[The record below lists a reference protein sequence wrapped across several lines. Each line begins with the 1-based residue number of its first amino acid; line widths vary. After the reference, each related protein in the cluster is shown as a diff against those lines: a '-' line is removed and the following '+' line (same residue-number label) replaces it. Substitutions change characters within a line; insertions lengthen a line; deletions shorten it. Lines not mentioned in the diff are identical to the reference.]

1 MRYMYLLFA
10 ALMLSACVQPNQP
23 SAAMPAVKIEVP
35 QGPTLA
41 EKSAG
46 FKKNKT
52 IYSEVIAVLGEP
64 ASVQD
69 FNGEKWIAYSDMKF
83 NSLKKVWQGSTLSM
97 RFNEKDVM
105 YFYART
111 FPNNLQPQ
119 QPAQ

>member
-1 MRYMYLLFA
+1 MYLLFA
-10 ALMLSACVQPNQP
+10 AMMLNACVEP
-23 SAAMPAVKIEVP
+23 SPPPAPRAMPAVKIEIP

-52 IYSEVIAVLGEP
+52 TYSEVIAVLGEP
-64 ASVQD
+64 AGMQD

-83 NSLKKVWQGSTLSM
+83 DPTKNVWQGSTLSM
-97 RFNEKDVM
+97 RFNEKDVL

-111 FPNNLQPQ
+111 FPNVPPQ
-119 QPAQ
+119 QSTQ